1 MKVIRNGE
9 CLIVV
14 LDNGTV
20 LQNAHSTKELAEQ
33 VLKATTEQEVINIML
48 PKYQE
53 VIKERDKV
61 TSLLDRVQKSTIL
74 TLKGSSIYWLEVSEL
89 SMPQDFVEKILN
101 AEDSNNFDALEA
113 YKNFWT
119 LLCLNPDSRCREN
132 LFWYLNTWGM
142 KISKA
147 GLFIGYRNVDI
158 KTKASPKYNKKF
170 AEFVVNSYNTIR
182 NRKKSTK
189 DYFIT
194 DKGIHDYELVKE
206 SNLSDNGIYTDIWN
220 LKEIYNELKATNF
233 KIENIDS
240 DDIYTDHHS
249 HTFTIKLGEM
259 VTMPREKCD
268 TDHDH
273 QCSSGLHLANAEWLT
288 EGYYGEQGLVCVC
301 NPKDVVA
308 VPMDST
314 YGKLRTCAYLPIA
327 LCDYENGKVVPY
339 NVEDGFESKHIKT
352 ILYDGIMNT
361 EDDAKY
367 KIEVPSLMPEINNT
381 RITEAIL
388 NIARKY
394 MK

>member
-14 LDNGTV
+14 LENGTV
-20 LQNAHSTKELAEQ
+20 LQNAHSTKELMEQ
-33 VLKATTEQEVINIML
+33 VVNASTEEEVISIML

-53 VIKERDKV
+53 VVEERNKV
-61 TSLLDRVQKSTIL
+61 ISLLDRVNASKIL
-74 TLKGSSIYWLEVSEL
+74 TLKGSSIYWLEVSQL
-89 SMPQDFVEKILN
+89 SMPQDFVEKILD
-101 AEDSNNFDALEA
+101 AEDSNNTDALEA

-132 LFWYLNTWGM
+132 LFWYLDTWGM

-158 KTKASPKYNKKF
+158 KVKASSKYKKEF
-170 AEFVVNSYNTIR
+170 AEFVVNAYNTVR
-182 NRKKSTK
+182 DKKKATG
-189 DYFIT
+189 DYFII
-194 DKGIHDYELVKE
+194 DKGAYGYDLVKE
-206 SNLSDNGIYTDIWN
+206 SILINDSTYIDYWN

-259 VTMPREKCD
+259 VTMPREECD
-268 TDHDH
+268 TNHDH

-288 EGYYGEQGLVCVC
+288 EGYFGEQGLVCVC

-327 LCDYENGKVVPY
+327 LCDYEDGKVVPY
-339 NVEDGFESKHIKT
+339 NVEDGFESRHIKT
-352 ILYDGIMNT
+352 ILYDGIMST
-361 EDDAKY
+361 EADAKY
-367 KIEVPSLMPEINNT
+367 KIEVPSDMPELNNT
-381 RITEAIL
+381 RITDAIL
-388 NIARKY
+388 DIARKY

>member
-33 VLKATTEQEVINIML
+33 VLAATTEQEVINIML

-61 TSLLDRVQKSTIL
+61 TSLLDRVQRSTIL

-170 AEFVVNSYNTIR
+170 AEFVVDSYNTIR
-182 NRKKSTK
+182 NKKKS
-189 DYFIT
+189 
-194 DKGIHDYELVKE
+194 
-206 SNLSDNGIYTDIWN
+206 S
-220 LKEIYNELKATNF
+220 
-233 KIENIDS
+233 
-240 DDIYTDHHS
+240 
-249 HTFTIKLGEM
+249 
-259 VTMPREKCD
+259 
-268 TDHDH
+268 
-273 QCSSGLHLANAEWLT
+273 
-288 EGYYGEQGLVCVC
+288 
-301 NPKDVVA
+301 
-308 VPMDST
+308 
-314 YGKLRTCAYLPIA
+314 
-327 LCDYENGKVVPY
+327 
-339 NVEDGFESKHIKT
+339 
-352 ILYDGIMNT
+352 
-361 EDDAKY
+361 
-367 KIEVPSLMPEINNT
+367 
-381 RITEAIL
+381 AIL
-388 NIARKY
+388 
-394 MK
+394 